1 MKHMVRIFIIF
12 SLMFTLAGLAVAP
25 ASAATTAYPTFS
37 IVSVVTDTSVT
48 IQTYNLPASDSF
60 DVLMNF
66 MHTQGI
72 GGIKVATLASGA
84 GGSQTLTYNI
94 PASLQGQYQIA
105 IRLQSPTS
113 GFFAYNWFYNK
124 TGGAVPPVSPPV
136 YPGYPTFS
144 IVSVVTDTSVTI
156 QTYNLPAS
164 DSFDVLM
171 NFMHTQGIGGVKVA
185 TQASGTGGSQT
196 FTYNIP
202 DSLKGQ
208 YQIAIRMQSPT
219 SGYYAY
225 NWFYNNTSGTVPP
238 PVPPVY
244 VGYPTFSIVSVVK
257 DTSVTIKTS
266 NLPANVSFDVLMNYM
281 HTLGIG
287 GIKVATQASGA
298 GGSQTFTFTIPDSLK
313 GQYQIA
319 IRMQSP
325 TTGLYAYNWFYNNT
339 TP

>member
-1 MKHMVRIFIIF
+1 MKHLLRIFIIF
-12 SLMFTLAGLAVAP
+12 SLVFPLAGLVAAP
-25 ASAATTAYPTFS
+25 ASAAVYPTFS

-48 IQTYNLPASDSF
+48 IQTYNLPANDSF
-60 DVLMNF
+60 DVLMNY

-72 GGIKVATLASGA
+72 GGIKVATQASGT
-84 GGSQTLTYNI
+84 GGTLTFTYNI
-94 PASLQGQYQIA
+94 PASLKGQYQIA

-113 GFFAYNWFYNK
+113 GYFAYNWFYNNSS
-124 TGGAVPPVSPPV
+124 GVVPVVPPPGYV
-136 YPGYPTFS
+136 GYPTFS

-156 QTYNLPAS
+156 QTYNLPAN

-171 NFMHTQGIGGVKVA
+171 NYMHTQGIGGVKVA

-202 DSLKGQ
+202 ASLKGQ

-219 SGYYAY
+219 SGYFAY

-238 PVPPVY
+238 VLPPGY
-244 VGYPTFSIVSVVK
+244 SGYPTFSIVSVVK
-257 DTSVTIKTS
+257 DTSVTIKTT
-266 NLPANVSFDVLMNYM
+266 NLPANDSFDVLMNYM

-287 GIKVATQASGA
+287 GVKVATQASGA
-298 GGSQTFTFTIPDSLK
+298 GGLQTFTFSIPASLK